1 MFNGAEAMRS
11 SVELVQGFLCRKL
24 LRAQPWRMSG
34 SRSGQAGGMSRTCG
48 DERPQACTPAALPTA
63 EA

>member
-11 SVELVQGFLCRKL
+11 SVEPIQGFLCWKL
-24 LRAQPWRMSG
+24 LKAQPPRMSA
-34 SRSGQAGGMSRTCG
+34 SRAGQVGRMSRTCG
-48 DERPQACTPAALPTA
+48 DEHPQACTPAALPTA